1 MTYEGGLR
9 EIGIGRVTQH
19 KEIGSKDILV
29 TPIEWVPHMDGEFR
43 SNPSIIQA
51 KGTDAEGKNYEVS
64 TMTDITLTAT
74 WYPETGNRITPPNVR
89 RGERVKLYQFANQDK
104 YYWRESGLDNNLR
117 RQETVTH
124 VYNNN
129 PNPDGDNPEPSPE
142 NSYYT
147 EVSTHTGQVTL
158 ATNKSNG
165 EPVAWTIQV
174 NTKEGVLNVVTD
186 NGHEFSLDA
195 VALAMLAQLSTG
207 TKVELNKNNLA
218 MVAPETLSVEAK
230 IIDFTCKNFK
240 VKADNMKVEC
250 PLSEF
255 TGLVKVGSL
264 STTTENGYDGKAVID
279 GEVTMKQD
287 VVMEQDVTVTKTLT
301 ANKVVSQTNID
312 APNV

>member
-1 MTYEGGLR
+1 MAYESGLR
-9 EIGIGRVTQH
+9 EIGIGRVTQN
-19 KEIGSKDILV
+19 KVIGSNDILV
-29 TPIEWVPHMDGEFR
+29 TPIEWIPHMDGEFR
-43 SNPSIIQA
+43 SNPSIVQA
-51 KGTDAEGKNYEVS
+51 KGTDSDGKNYEAS
-64 TMTDITLTAT
+64 TMTDITLTAS
-74 WYPETGNRITPPNVR
+74 WYPETGNRTTAPDVR

-129 PNPDGDNPEPSPE
+129 PDGAADSVAPSPE

-174 NTKEGVLNVVTD
+174 NTKEGVMNVVTD

-195 VALAMLAQLSTG
+195 VSLAMLAQLSTG
-207 TKVELNKNNLA
+207 TKVELNKNNLS
-218 MVAPETLSVEAK
+218 MVAPDTLDVQAK
-230 IIDFTCKNFK
+230 TIDFKCKLFHVETDHLK
-240 VKADNMKVEC
+240 VDC

-279 GEVTMKQD
+279 GQVTMKQD
-287 VVMEQDVTVTKTLT
+287 VTMEQNVTVNQTLT
-301 ANKVVSQTNID
+301 ANKVVSITNID

>member
-1 MTYEGGLR
+1 MAYEGGLR
-9 EIGIGRVTQH
+9 EIGIGRVTQN
-19 KEIGSKDILV
+19 KAVGSNDILV
-29 TPIEWVPHMDGEFR
+29 TPVELFPHMDGEFR

-51 KGTDAEGKNYEVS
+51 KGTDSDGKNYEVS
-64 TMTDITLTAT
+64 AMTDITLTAS
-74 WYPETGNRITPPNVR
+74 WYPETGNRVTAPDVR

-129 PNPDGDNPEPSPE
+129 PNPDGDNAAPTPE

-158 ATNKSNG
+158 ATNKNNG

-207 TKVELNKNNLA
+207 TKVELNKNNLS
-218 MVAPETLSVEAK
+218 MVAPETLDVQAK
-230 IIDFTCKNFK
+230 TIDFTCKYFH
-240 VKADNMKVEC
+240 VQTDHMKVEC

-255 TGLVKVGSL
+255 TGIVRVGAL
-264 STTTENGYDGKAVID
+264 STTTADGYSGEATID
-279 GEVTMKQD
+279 GAVTMKQQ
-287 VVMEQDVTVTKTLT
+287 VTMEQDATVGGTIT
-301 ANKVVSQTNID
+301 ANKVVSETNID